1 MKTEWTPTR
10 AKQFTKDDW
19 PKLREYI
26 QDGFKKLPRDYWAD
40 VFHDSD
46 ACAVPVLTP
55 AEAASIDPTGS
66 TRPVPH
72 PQLSR
77 TPASSPD
84 AGSSSTMILQP
95 GTHNEAILIELGF
108 SAEERD
114 TLVQAGAFGEEAR
127 DNRKAK
133 AKL

>member
-1 MKTEWTPTR
+1 M
-10 AKQFTKDDW
+10 
-19 PKLREYI
+19 
-26 QDGFKKLPRDYWAD
+26 
-40 VFHDSD
+40 
-46 ACAVPVLTP
+46 PVLTP

-66 TRPVPH
+66 ACPAPH

-77 TPASSPD
+77 TPALPLR
-84 AGSSSTMILQP
+84 AGSPTILEP

-114 TLVQAGAFGEEAR
+114 ALVQAGALGEEAR
-127 DNRKAK
+127 DNWKAKAK